1 MIADRK
7 FAQYYSVTKD
17 AELAALPPTRLTDY
31 LQGEALKSWTLD
43 HRYQVVGY
51 SWLAMA
57 AGTLLYQW
65 KRKDIKTAQKLINAR
80 MASQLLALLGFA
92 AVAGTSFDVLV

>member
-7 FAQYYSVTKD
+7 FAQFYSITKD
-17 AELAALPPTRLTDY
+17 NTELVALPPTRLTDY
-31 LQGEALKSWTLD
+31 LQVEALKGWTLD

-57 AGTLLYQW
+57 VGTMLYQW

-92 AVAGTSFDVLV
+92 AVAGISFC